1 MPDQPF
7 PLTAKD
13 VSSLIQ
19 QMKLL
24 LDDLYQGRVAGAL
37 LGDVFRLDSNDVLT
51 ASLSDSGGLEKSDGE
66 IVIKIKDTGG
76 MQTSSDGLSI
86 KCKVGGGLAT
96 DVDGLYASG
105 LAVNSFQTIDCP
117 SGTDP
122 VASTSADK
130 LNLSAGYGLTI
141 TGDSGTKT
149 VTFAFKRQAH
159 LADAAAVSAIACG
172 SGTDSIDLAAFN
184 TSLGTL
190 VTEINAI
197 KTVLNTLLSRLETAE
212 VLASS

>member
-19 QMKLL
+19 QTKLL

-66 IVIKIKDTGG
+66 IVIKIKATGG

-105 LAVNSFQTIDCP
+105 LAVNSFRTIDCP

-149 VTFAFKRQAH
+149 VTFAFKRQDH
-159 LADAAAVSAIACG
+159 LADAAAVSSISCPSG
-172 SGTDSIDLAAFN
+172 SDSIDLAAFN

>member
-13 VSSLIQ
+13 FSSLIQ
-19 QMKLL
+19 QTKLL

-66 IVIKIKDTGG
+66 IVIKIKATGG

-149 VTFAFKRQAH
+149 VTFAFKRQDH
-159 LADAAAVSAIACG
+159 LADAAAVSSISCPSG
-172 SGTDSIDLAAFN
+172 SDSIDLAAFN